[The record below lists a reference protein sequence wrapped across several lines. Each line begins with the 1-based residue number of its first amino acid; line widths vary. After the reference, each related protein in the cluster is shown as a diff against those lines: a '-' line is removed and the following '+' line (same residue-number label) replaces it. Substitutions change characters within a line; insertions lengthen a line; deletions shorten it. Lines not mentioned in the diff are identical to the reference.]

1 MSGPL
6 RVAVIGA
13 SGIGQHHARWY
24 HLAGCEVV
32 AFAGTS
38 EASCE
43 KTRVRLAGYFGF
55 DGRAYWDVPQLL
67 REEAPDIVDVS
78 SPFHLHREHAIA
90 ALEAGAHVLC
100 EKPLCWDDDKD
111 DEEILADGQA
121 VVEAARRAGRLLG
134 VSAQYP
140 AVIPTYRAFHEKVL
154 GPMEKVNRVYMEMEV
169 KGRKGPKSYEE
180 IWTDRITHPLSLVIG
195 FLPGGQIDYDSVR
208 CVIAERENR
217 VQFDYLTPSG
227 RCAVEVIMRDIDE
240 GTPVRRFGVND
251 FLVDWLGYPDEQGIY
266 RAALK
271 YGQEEVRCND
281 FLHALIER
289 FASAVQG
296 KGGPVVVTG
305 EEGLLNLEYQAA
317 LLRLAE
323 RA

>member
-24 HLAGCEVV
+24 HLAGFEVA
-32 AFAGTS
+32 AFAGAS
-38 EASCE
+38 ETSCE
-43 KTRVRLAGYFGF
+43 KTRARLAEYFGF
-55 DGRAYWDVPQLL
+55 NGRAYWDVSQLL

-78 SPFHLHREHAIA
+78 SPFYLHREHAIA

-100 EKPLCWDDDKD
+100 EKPLCWDDDKN

-121 VVEAARRAGRLLG
+121 VVDAARRAGRLLG

-140 AVIPTYRAFHEKVL
+140 AVIPTYRTFHQKVL
-154 GPMEKVNRVYMEMEV
+154 GPLEKVNRFYMEMEV

-180 IWTDRITHPLSLVIG
+180 IWIDRITHPLSLVIG
-195 FLPGGQIDYDSVR
+195 FLPGGQIDYDRTR

-217 VQFDYLTPSG
+217 VQFDYITPAG

-240 GTPVRRFGVND
+240 GVPIRRFGVND
-251 FLVDWLGYPDEQGIY
+251 FLVDWLGYPDAQGIY
-266 RAALK
+266 RAALNH
-271 YGQEEVRCND
+271 GEEEVRCKD
-281 FLHALIER
+281 FLHILI
-289 FASAVQG
+289 
-296 KGGPVVVTG
+296 
-305 EEGLLNLEYQAA
+305 
-317 LLRLAE
+317 
-323 RA
+323 